1 MIGAVRARHLLP
13 MALCLS
19 LSFACGVRP
28 GDGAS
33 AGTSNDGEGATEDP
47 SKAQATMKKITLE
60 DIATYPLPG
69 MSFPQRIKFTRDGE
83 SITYLDSKDGSL
95 RRELF
100 SLSLKTG
107 VRSLVLNAG
116 DAGITEENLSLE
128 EKLRRERARER
139 GLGITTY
146 QWSRQNDALLVP
158 LAGALQVQDG
168 LSGSLKT
175 VVATSKS
182 PPLAPHLSPEG
193 TFVAYV
199 MDEELYVAD
208 VGAGVSKQ
216 ITSGARGTG
225 KTNGLAEYIAQ
236 EEMGRSTGFWWS
248 KDSKKLA
255 FVEVDET
262 HIPEY
267 RIVHQGKDAVGE
279 GAEENHRYPF
289 AGAPNARV
297 RLGVVR
303 RDGGKVRWMDLGD
316 DPNIY
321 LPRVQWMPDG
331 SLWVQRQN
339 RAQTQLE
346 LLRFD
351 PVTGTSTPV
360 LTETTDMWIN
370 LHNMLRPVKEGP
382 LAGHFLWASE
392 RSGFR
397 HLYLYNANGEVVRA
411 ITSGDWM
418 VDRLVAVDDVGTR
431 VFFEGTMDDPRE
443 RHLYVV
449 GMDGTGLKRVTQSPG
464 MHSTTINKTFTSF
477 IDTHHTTSTSPTI
490 HVRALNDGAVIQTIH
505 DEVDPKIAALGLAP
519 PELVSFK
526 THDGVTLYGAI
537 YKPEN
542 NAEPSPLIVSVY
554 GGPHAQRITNGWSMT
569 VDLRAQYLK
578 QEGFTVLKVDNRG
591 SARRGLQFEGA
602 IKHDMGNLEVQDQ
615 VEGVQWLAAQ
625 GAIDPA
631 KVGIYGWSYGGYMS
645 AMALARA
652 PETFTV
658 AVAGAPVT
666 HWDGYDTHYTERYM
680 GTPETNP
687 KGYEVSAVMKHL
699 DGMTGHLML
708 VHGLIDENVHFRHTA
723 RLINALI
730 AKRKD
735 YELLMF
741 PDERHMPRA
750 LADRVYMEERVFDFF
765 DAHLRR

>member
-1 MIGAVRARHLLP
+1 MIAPVRARHLLP
-13 MALCLS
+13 LTLCLS
-19 LSFACGVRP
+19 LLSACNDRP
-28 GDGAS
+28 RAGRASIDGGDS
-33 AGTSNDGEGATEDP
+33 TGESPAP
-47 SKAQATMKKITLE
+47 QATMKPITLE

-83 SITYLDSKDGSL
+83 AITFLDSNDGSL

-100 SLSLKTG
+100 SLNLQTG
-107 VRSLVLNAG
+107 ARALVLNAG

-146 QWSRQNDALLVP
+146 QWSRENDTLLVP
-158 LAGALQVQDG
+158 VAGALQVQDG
-168 LSGSLKT
+168 LAGSLKT
-175 VVATSKS
+175 VVAKS
-182 PPLAPHLSPEG
+182 ESPRLAPRLSPDG
-193 TFVAYV
+193 KFVAYV
-199 MDEELYVAD
+199 LDEELYVAD
-208 VGAGVSKQ
+208 VGSQTSRQ

-248 KDSKKLA
+248 KDAKQLA

-267 RIVHQGKDAVGE
+267 RIVHQGRDAVGE

-297 RLGVVR
+297 RLGVVGR
-303 RDGGKVRWMDLGD
+303 SGGEVRWMDLGD
-316 DPNIY
+316 DDDIY
-321 LPRVQWMPDG
+321 LPRVRWMPDG

-339 RAQTQLE
+339 RAQTTLE

-351 PVTGTSTPV
+351 PATGASTPI
-360 LTETTDMWIN
+360 LTETTEVWIN
-370 LHNMLRPVKEGP
+370 LHRMLRPLEEGP

-397 HLYLYNANGEVVRA
+397 HLYLYDAGGGLVRA
-411 ITSGDWM
+411 LTSGDWM
-418 VDRLVAVDDVGTR
+418 VDRLVAVDDEGAR
-431 VFFEGTMDDPRE
+431 VFFEGTKDDPRE

-449 GMDGTGLKRVTQSPG
+449 GMDGTGLRRVTEGSG
-464 MHSTTINKTFTSF
+464 MHSTAINETFTAF
-477 IDTHHTTSTSPTI
+477 IDTHHTTTAAPTI
-490 HVRALNDGAVIQTIH
+490 HVRSLKDGAVMQTIH
-505 DEVDPKIAALGLAP
+505 EEVDPKIAKLGLTP
-519 PELVSFK
+519 PELVSFE

-537 YKPEN
+537 YKPQN
-542 NAEPSPLIVSVY
+542 QSEPTPLIVSVY
-554 GGPHAQRITNGWSMT
+554 GGPHAQRVTNGWGMT
-569 VDLRAQYLK
+569 VDLRAQYLR

-602 IKHDMGNLEVQDQ
+602 IKHDMGNLEVRDQ
-615 VEGVQWLAAQ
+615 VEGVEWLTAQ
-625 GAIDPA
+625 GAIDPGQ
-631 KVGIYGWSYGGYMS
+631 VGIYGWSYGGYMA

-652 PETFTV
+652 PETFKV

-680 GTPETNP
+680 GTPATNP
-687 KGYEVSAVMKHL
+687 EGYAASAVMRHL
-699 DGMTGHLML
+699 DNMTGHLML

-765 DAHLRR
+765 EEHLRR

>member
-1 MIGAVRARHLLP
+1 MIAAVCARHLLTLT
-13 MALCLS
+13 LCLP
-19 LSFACGVRP
+19 LLPACQALQSDGRASEEERGSG
-28 GDGAS
+28 GDA
-33 AGTSNDGEGATEDP
+33 AAPEEL
-47 SKAQATMKKITLE
+47 MKHITLE

-69 MSFPQRIKFTRDGE
+69 MSFPQRIKFTRDGKA
-83 SITYLDSKDGSL
+83 ITFLDSKDGSL

-100 SLSLKTG
+100 SLNLESG
-107 VRSLVLNAG
+107 SRALVLNAG
-116 DAGITEENLSLE
+116 DAGITEENISLE

-146 QWSRQNDALLVP
+146 QWSRENDTLLVP
-158 LAGALQVQDG
+158 LAGALQVQHG
-168 LSGSLKT
+168 LQGSLKT
-175 VVATSKS
+175 VVAKSES
-182 PPLAPHLSPEG
+182 PPLAPRLSPDG
-193 TFVAYV
+193 DFVAYV
-199 MDEELYVAD
+199 MDEELYVSNVD
-208 VGAGVSKQ
+208 TGARVQ
-216 ITSGARGTG
+216 LTTGARGTG

-248 KDSKKLA
+248 KDATQLA
-255 FVEVDET
+255 FIQVDET

-289 AGAPNARV
+289 AGEANARV
-297 RLGVVR
+297 RLGVVPR
-303 RDGGKVRWMDLGD
+303 VGGTVRWMDLGD
-316 DPNIY
+316 ESDIY

-339 RAQTQLE
+339 RAQTTLD

-351 PVTGTSTPV
+351 PSTGTSSQI
-360 LTETTDMWIN
+360 LKETTEVWIN
-370 LHNMLRPVKEGP
+370 LHNMLRPIEEGP

-392 RSGFR
+392 RSGYR
-397 HLYLYNANGEVVRA
+397 HLYLYDGEGTMVRPL
-411 ITSGDWM
+411 TSGEWM
-418 VDRLVAVDDVGTR
+418 VDRLVAVDEKGGR
-431 VFFEGTMDDPRE
+431 VFFEGTKDDPRE
-443 RHLYVV
+443 RHLYVI
-449 GMDGTGLKRVTQSPG
+449 GMDGAGLSRVTKSPG
-464 MHSTTINKTFTSF
+464 MHSTTINKTFTAY
-477 IDTHHTTSTSPTI
+477 IDTHHTTESAPTI
-490 HVRALNDGAVIQTIH
+490 HVRSLSDGTIVQTIH
-505 DEVDPKIAALGLAP
+505 DEVDPRTAKLGLTP

-526 THDGVTLYGAI
+526 TQDGVTLYGAV
-537 YKPEN
+537 YRPPEQSD
-542 NAEPSPLIVSVY
+542 PSPLIVSVY
-554 GGPHAQRITNGWSMT
+554 GGPHAQRVTNSWGMT
-569 VDLRAQYLK
+569 VDLRAQYLR

-591 SARRGLQFEGA
+591 SARRGLAFEGA
-602 IKHDMGNLEVQDQ
+602 IKHDMGNLEVRDQ
-615 VEGVQWLAAQ
+615 VEGVEWLAAQ
-625 GAIDPA
+625 GGVDPS

-652 PETFTV
+652 PETFKV

-680 GTPETNP
+680 GTPATNP
-687 KGYEVSAVMKHL
+687 DGYAASAVMKHI

-765 DAHLRR
+765 DDHLRR